1 MIIEQYSFNI
11 RHENERRRILG
22 KRQERQSKTGRDS
35 LNGKILFSRPTSNKT
50 SNKTSRGE
58 IN

>member
-22 KRQERQSKTGRDS
+22 KRQERQSKTDRDS
-35 LNGKILFSRPTSNKT
+35 LNGKILFSQQTSNKT